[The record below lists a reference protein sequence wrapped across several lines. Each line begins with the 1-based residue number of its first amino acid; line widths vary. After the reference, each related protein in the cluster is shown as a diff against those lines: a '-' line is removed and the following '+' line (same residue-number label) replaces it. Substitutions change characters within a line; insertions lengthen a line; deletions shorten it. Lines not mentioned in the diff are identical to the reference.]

1 MAIRKTANIYRRTA
15 EQVESQIRMD
25 EIKKAQKEE
34 DKKRAA
40 EFAQSLDHWKKTLIN
55 KQFKLKKGE
64 QMGNSY
70 VNKYLTKVIT
80 DVKKVGRNY
89 YAMYEPFMRAAHKAA
104 LDPQVLQAESG
115 SLALHKVVFKLEAV
129 ERLLEPGYVAR
140 LQHESP
146 TVFQ

>member
-1 MAIRKTANIYRRTA
+1 
-15 EQVESQIRMD
+15 MD

-55 KQFKLKKGE
+55 KQFTLKKGE

-89 YAMYEPFMRAAHKAA
+89 YAMYEPFMRAARKAA
-104 LDPQVLQAESG
+104 LDPQVLEAESG
-115 SLALHKVVFKLEAV
+115 PFRVNELLDYLPALLKIKKNKVSYDYFN
-129 ERLLEPGYVAR
+129 RLNHRNTDINYEDELLPG
-140 LQHESP
+140 
-146 TVFQ
+146 